1 MDLSLVGLINQYKQT
16 KEGFDNDTNKNDAAT
31 IVGISSGILLTIIM
45 INLILWITAIVLL
58 VKYWKILPD
67 WAKILGI
74 LGVIPVVPLGPVITI
89 IVVLLGRQK

>member
-16 KEGFDNDTNKNDAAT
+16 KEGFNDDKDVGTA
-31 IVGISSGILLTIIM
+31 IGISSGILVTIIM
-45 INLILWITAIVLL
+45 INLILWISAIVLL

-74 LGVIPVVPLGPVITI
+74 LGVIPVVPLGPIITI

>member
-16 KEGFDNDTNKNDAAT
+16 KEGFDNDNDAAT